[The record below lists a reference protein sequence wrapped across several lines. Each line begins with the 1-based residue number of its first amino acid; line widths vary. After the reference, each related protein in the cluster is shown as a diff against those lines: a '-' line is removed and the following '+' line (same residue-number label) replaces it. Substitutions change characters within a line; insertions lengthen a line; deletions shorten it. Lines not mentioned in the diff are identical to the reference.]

1 MVTDVVNVER
11 RLPIRFRSL
20 RRNWYVVKQL
30 IATTSEINDAKIA
43 IHTWND
49 NSVTSNDNT

>member
-43 IHTWND
+43 IHT
-49 NSVTSNDNT
+49 